1 MLVAHEWSSEAASR
15 AICPNSSRHCCISE
29 ETGGWLVYD
38 RTDTLVGR
46 EEYGVSTIG
55 QKHQDGVLTLLSHSM
70 CPSHIRAPEEY
81 KHCKA

>member
-15 AICPNSSRHCCISE
+15 AICPNSLRHCCISE

-55 QKHQDGVLTLLSHSM
+55 QRRCLDASVTLHVSE
-70 CPSHIRAPEEY
+70 PY
-81 KHCKA
+81 KSTGRI